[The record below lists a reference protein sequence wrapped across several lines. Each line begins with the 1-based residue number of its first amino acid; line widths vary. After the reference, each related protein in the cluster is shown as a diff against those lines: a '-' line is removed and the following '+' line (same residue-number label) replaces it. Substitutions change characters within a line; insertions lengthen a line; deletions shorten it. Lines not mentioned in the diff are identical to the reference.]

1 MSRKRLEVNCGIAR
15 PLRLT
20 ASTSKRRGGSYSFAP
35 GCFYGTIV
43 YGKDRF
49 GTKEETGAAAD
60 WQGRSSWRALAP
72 FRTSRN

>member
-1 MSRKRLEVNCGIAR
+1 MSRKWLEVNCGTAR
-15 PLRLT
+15 LPQLE
-20 ASTSKRRGGSYSFAP
+20 AFTSKRRGGSYSFAP
-35 GCFYGTIV
+35 ACFYGTMV

-49 GTKEETGAAAD
+49 GTKEKTGAAAD